1 MSFTVAVVGASG
13 RLGSVITRVVET
25 LPEAELV
32 ARIGSADDL
41 RTAFAAE
48 LVVDATSPAVSH
60 EIVSAAIE
68 AGRRVLVGT
77 SGWSADR
84 LGGLRALVAAHPGSG
99 AVVIPNFS
107 LGSVLASAFA
117 AIAARHYDSAE
128 IVEAH
133 HAGKVDSP
141 SGTAVRTA
149 ELMAAARA
157 ELGPFATPHADQR
170 ARGQEVGSV
179 PIHSMRLGGIVA
191 KQEVVFGGPGELLT
205 ITHDTV
211 STAAYEAG
219 IAAALRRAAAT
230 VDEVVVGLDAVL
242 GLDQALGR

>member
-13 RLGSVITRVVET
+13 RLGSVIARVVET

-32 ARIGSADDL
+32 ATLGSEDEL
-41 RTAFAAE
+41 STAFTAD
-48 LVVDATSPAVSH
+48 LVVDATNPTVSH
-60 EIVSAAIE
+60 DIVAAAIR
-68 AGRRVLVGT
+68 AGRHVLVGT
-77 SGWSADR
+77 SGWSAER
-84 LGGLRALVAAHPGSG
+84 LASLRSLVADHPGSG

-107 LGSVLASAFA
+107 LGSALATSFA
-117 AIAARHYDSAE
+117 AIAARYFDSAE

-133 HAGKVDSP
+133 HAGKTDSP

-157 ELGPFATPHADQR
+157 ELGPFSTPHVDQR

-179 PIHSMRLGGIVA
+179 PIHSMWLAGVVA
-191 KQEVVFGGPGELLT
+191 RQEVVFGGAGELLT

-219 IAAALRRAAAT
+219 IRASLLRAAAV
-230 VDEVVVGLDAVL
+230 VDEVVVGLDVVL
-242 GLDQALGR
+242 GLGMPGA